1 MRAVYHHELATLAY
15 ADVFDYPLTKEE
27 LSLWLIKKRAMSPS
41 FFRYVSFRDG
51 FLTLPKRRGLVRRRK
66 KREIYAKAKWEFIR
80 RVAPLFRLVPTVTLV
95 GVTGGLSMN
104 NVKHDDDIDLFF
116 IVRPGTLWLSR
127 LTLTLLAEAL
137 RIRRRPQETAVAD
150 KVCLNMFMEEGSLA
164 LPRNE
169 RDLFSA
175 HEVLQMVPLWQK
187 GNSHQKM
194 LSSNRWVSHY
204 LPNAWR
210 HKTGHMSTRGKNT
223 RDIAWW
229 RCLSP
234 LEPIAKV
241 AQLHYM
247 QKRRTNEVIRY
258 GMIRFHPSDARH
270 WVREKL
276 SSRFQHWHIPLDNFF
291 YHR

>member
-1 MRAVYHHELATLAY
+1 MRAVYHQELATLAY
-15 ADVFDYPLTKEE
+15 ADIFDYPLTKEE
-27 LSLWLIKKRAMSPS
+27 LSLWLIKKHAVSPN
-41 FFRYVSFRDG
+41 FFRSVSLYDG
-51 FLTLPKRRGLVRRRK
+51 LLTLPKRRALVPLRK
-66 KREIYAKAKWEFIR
+66 KREMYAKAKWKFIR
-80 RVAPLFRLVPTVTLV
+80 KIAPLFRLVPTVTLV
-95 GVTGGLSMN
+95 GVTGGLAMN
-104 NVKHDDDIDLFF
+104 NVRADDDIDLFF

-127 LTLTLLAEAL
+127 LAVTLLAEAFG
-137 RIRRRPQETAVAD
+137 IRRRPQETAVAD

-164 LPRNE
+164 LPSNE

-187 GNSHQKM
+187 GNTHQKM
-194 LSSNRWVSHY
+194 LLSNRWVSHY

-210 HKTGHMSTRGKNT
+210 HKAEHRSAHGKNT
-223 RDIAWW
+223 ADIAWW
-229 RCLSP
+229 RCLAL

-258 GMIRFHPSDARH
+258 GMIRFHPSDARR
-270 WVREKL
+270 WVRERL